1 MHIEPLTHCG
11 ENGAVYHRMPHI
23 IQQIEAALPLEPHA
37 LIERAALQDDS
48 TPGYLADESLVYF
61 IRYYRRHS
69 HDHIVSSLAE
79 ILLRRCEKR
88 IKKHFQ
94 ALHIELVDDAH
105 NDVIALL
112 FRKILDLESDVG
124 DYFQVR
130 FEQALKRLSISV
142 FRHYKQRQDKT
153 RYDVSLSA
161 LVGYDSDDPEK
172 ARPPSIPA
180 SEILLPPATPE
191 EQFLLQESLQT
202 IPELQRSA
210 FVLRYI
216 LGWPISSN
224 DPLVPSISN
233 LLGRTPRTIQTWL
246 KNAEKIFAASR
257 EDTYE

>member
-11 ENGAVYHRMPHI
+11 EDGELYHRMPQI

-37 LIERAALQDDS
+37 LIEWATLQDNS
-48 TPGYLADESLVYF
+48 TSAYLADESLVYF
-61 IRYYRRHS
+61 IRHYHRQGN
-69 HDHIVSSLAE
+69 DHIINSLVE

-94 ALHIELVDDAH
+94 ALHSELVDDAH
-105 NDVIALL
+105 NQVIALL
-112 FRKILDLESDVG
+112 FRKILDFESDKG

-142 FRHYKQRQDKT
+142 YRHYKQRQDKT
-153 RYDVSLSA
+153 RYDVSLSD
-161 LVGYDSDDPEK
+161 LVGYDSDDPDK
-172 ARPPSIPA
+172 ARPPSISA
-180 SEILLPPATPE
+180 SEILLPPTTPE

-202 IPELQRSA
+202 IPEPQRSA

-216 LGWPISSN
+216 LGWPLGSN
-224 DPLVPSISN
+224 DPLVPSISG